1 MAFTNSLNLG
11 SAPNDGTGEP
21 LRGAFQK
28 LIDNDVFLK
37 AVVDFL
43 ELQLAAAEN
52 EITDLETDVSDLEA
66 EKITLQEVYGTLS
79 VSENVVAAS
88 ATLNVTNQRF
98 IAASVGNNTI
108 NLPQSPSIGRTVEVY
123 NYGGDCTINGET
135 SLGLSNTFVLKGAGD
150 SVICRY
156 VISAQGGEA
165 QWAFYVG
172 YRSTKG
178 ITEDT
183 NLFFTNARARAAIS
197 KNSAELGYNSGTG
210 VLTHTGLRVDKVTR
224 PESNN
229 YILQLTDMTVL
240 FFANSYGSG
249 IYTMPSTAPT
259 DGQVFEIIDIQYKA
273 SQASLTISGNQI
285 GGEVINILDGG
296 TLSPSIVI
304 NTDGATV
311 RLKYFA
317 QEKIYVKL

>member
-1 MAFTNSLNLG
+1 MSFTNSLNLG

-28 LIDNDVFLK
+28 LINNDVFLK

-52 EITDLETDVSDLEA
+52 DITDLETDVADLEA
-66 EKITLQEVYGTLS
+66 SKISLQEVYGTLS

-123 NYGGDCTINGET
+123 NYGGDCTINGE
-135 SLGLSNTFVLKGAGD
+135 SSMGLSNTFVLKGAGD

-156 VISAQGGEA
+156 VRSAQGGEA

-224 PESNN
+224 PEGGAN
-229 YILQLTDMTVL
+229 YIIQLTDMTVL
-240 FFANSYGSG
+240 FFSIANGSG
-249 IYTMPSTAPT
+249 TYTLPSAKPA
-259 DGQVFEIIDIQYKA
+259 DGQVFEIIDVQRSA
-273 SQASLTISGNQI
+273 STAPLMISGN
-285 GGEVINILDGG
+285 GRNIRGVNVDGPDVVLNQNG
-296 TLSPSIVI
+296 QSL
-304 NTDGATV
+304 
-311 RLKYFA
+311 RFKYFS
-317 QEKIYVKL
+317 EEDVYFII